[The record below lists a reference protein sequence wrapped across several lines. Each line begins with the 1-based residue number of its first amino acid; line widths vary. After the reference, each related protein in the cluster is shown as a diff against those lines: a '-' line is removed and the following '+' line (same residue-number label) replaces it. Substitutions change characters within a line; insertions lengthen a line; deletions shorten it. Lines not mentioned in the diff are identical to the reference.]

1 MDTTNEDIA
10 FLNSEVLLLAS
21 DPEEGER
28 ILRLLGAHPNVIK
41 RIAAAG
47 SKAVGTAI
55 RCGVPL
61 VTFVPLLDELLGLP
75 AVVLHGRTHHEV
87 PAPLR
92 RLTTTALHVA
102 QRLALIDRTVAQ
114 LHFGFTPRM
123 CESLKSLGISRLMHL
138 SERHGVLLR
147 LRTPEKPQVWDR
159 LLIGDRCTGPRGFR
173 ISQQAGLLSLGNE

>member
-10 FLNSEVLLLAS
+10 FLNSQVLLLAS
-21 DPEEGER
+21 DPREGRR
-28 ILRLLGAHPNVIK
+28 ILCLLGARPNVIK

-61 VTFVPLLDELLGLP
+61 VTFGSRLDALLGPP
-75 AVVLHGRTHHEV
+75 AADLRDPSKQDT
-87 PAPLR
+87 PASLR
-92 RLTTTALHVA
+92 QLTTNALHVA
-102 QRLALIDRTVAQ
+102 QRLALIDRTAAQ
-114 LHFGFTPRM
+114 LHFGFAPCV
-123 CESLKSLGISRLMHL
+123 CEALRSLSIARLMHL
-138 SERHGVLLR
+138 SEQHGLLLR

-159 LLIGDRCTGPRGFR
+159 LLIGDRCSGPRGFR

>member
-1 MDTTNEDIA
+1 MDTTSEDISY
-10 FLNSEVLLLAS
+10 LNSEVLLLVS

-47 SKAVGTAI
+47 SKSVGTAI

-61 VTFVPLLDELLGLP
+61 VTFAPRLDELLSLP
-75 AVVLHGRTHHEV
+75 STELHGVSKQEI
-87 PAPLR
+87 PAGLR
-92 RLTTTALHVA
+92 MLTTTALHVA

-114 LHFGFTPRM
+114 LHFGFTPRV
-123 CESLKSLGISRLMHL
+123 CEIFKSLSISRLLHL

-147 LRTPEKPQVWDR
+147 LRTPEKAQVWDR
-159 LLIGDRCTGPRGFR
+159 LLIGDRCGGPRGFR

>member
-1 MDTTNEDIA
+1 MDTTNEDIT

-21 DPEEGER
+21 DPEAGER

-47 SKAVGTAI
+47 SRAVGTAI

-61 VTFVPLLDELLGLP
+61 VTFVPRLDELLGLP
-75 AVVLHGRTHHEV
+75 VGDLHGHTNQEI

-92 RLTTTALHVA
+92 KLTTTALHVA

-123 CESLKSLGISRLMHL
+123 CESLKSLSISRLMHL

-147 LRTPEKPQVWDR
+147 LRTPERPHVWDR
-159 LLIGDRCTGPRGFR
+159 LLIGDRCGGPRGFR